1 MRKGLFIVLCLFTGS
16 ALAQVSI
23 QDPWT
28 RPTPPNAK
36 LAAGYLTVVN
46 AGAADRLVG
55 ASSPAAARVET
66 HVTIKDGDIFRMRQ
80 VEHYDVPANGRLELR
95 PVGAHLMLVGLK
107 RPLREGEKVPL
118 TLRFEK
124 AGEVRTEL
132 VVGSSPATEKRE
144 HSGHQH

>member
-1 MRKGLFIVLCLFTGS
+1 MKRIAFIALSLWTAS
-16 ALAQVSI
+16 AFAQVSVES
-23 QDPWT
+23 PWA

-66 HVTIKDGDIFRMRQ
+66 HVTRKDGDIFRMRE
-80 VEHYDVPANGRLELR
+80 VKHLDVPANGRLELK
-95 PVGAHLMLVGLK
+95 PAGAHLMLIDIR
-107 RPLREGEKVPL
+107 RPFRAGEKVPL

-124 AGEVRTEL
+124 AGEVKVEL
-132 VVGSSPATEKRE
+132 VVGHGAPES
-144 HSGHQH
+144 HHGHKH